1 MSSLLELILSE
12 TGPLLQ
18 LCFPFHQNSSSAQR
32 FETSVHSF
40 VNMHGLFMLNVT
52 FSVYECFRV
61 SSSLCFL
68 QCHWLFAK
76 VWQSLCE
83 KVRTNFPVPH
93 FKVLTLSQGL
103 LCFELF
109 LLVFFKDFN
118 AVILF
123 LIMVMV
129 PSLLGLLSL
138 SIPTKSN
145 TATQGHSNVT
155 MPVM

>member
-1 MSSLLELILSE
+1 MPSLLELIWRE

-52 FSVYECFRV
+52 FLVYECFRV
-61 SSSLCFL
+61 SSSLCFF

-83 KVRTNFPVPH
+83 KVRTNFPVPP
-93 FKVLTLSQGL
+93 FKSSRFISGVALLWTLSSGL
-103 LCFELF
+103 FQRFQCS
-109 LLVFFKDFN
+109 VFVSHYGN
-118 AVILF
+118 GTIITRPVE
-123 LIMVMV
+123 
-129 PSLLGLLSL
+129 SLH
-138 SIPTKSN
+138 TYQKQYSN
-145 TATQGHSNVT
+145 SRT
-155 MPVM
+155 

>member
-1 MSSLLELILSE
+1 MNVSVSRLPYVFFNA
-12 TGPLLQ
+12 TGPLIK
-18 LCFPFHQNSSSAQR
+18 C
-32 FETSVHSF
+32 
-40 VNMHGLFMLNVT
+40 GK
-52 FSVYECFRV
+52 C
-61 SSSLCFL
+61 
-68 QCHWLFAK
+68 
-76 VWQSLCE
+76 LCE
-83 KVRTNFPVPH
+83 KVRTTFPVPH
-93 FKVLTLSQGL
+93 FKVLALSQGL
-103 LCFELF
+103 LCFEFF

-138 SIPTKSN
+138 FLPTKSN